1 MARKKRPGYKVAEH
15 NMKTAPSELE
25 ATSNPLGQ
33 ALRSSNKA
41 AVFEE
46 LARSLG
52 AAEDPHA
59 DLPRQESDGKALE
72 NTLLQLVADVGTGLW
87 RLQSKQ
93 APAGPNDLEAERR
106 TQRHLQSLLDTLVQ
120 AGVEIRDH
128 TGELVPR
135 GGIYT
140 LNVLAYEPRAS
151 LATERVLETI
161 KPTIYFKDRVIQ
173 VGQVI
178 IGTPTA
184 SEDQTNARRVSAA
197 SGPNIAQD
205 SMPEGE

>member
-1 MARKKRPGYKVAEH
+1 MVRKKRPNSRAAEH
-15 NMKTAPSELE
+15 HRDTAPSELKT
-25 ATSNPLGQ
+25 ATNQLGQ
-33 ALRSSNKA
+33 AFRASNKA

-59 DLPRQESDGKALE
+59 ESPRQEPRVKDLE
-72 NTLLQLVADVGTGLW
+72 STLLQLVADVGTGLW
-87 RLQSKQ
+87 RLRSKQ
-93 APAGPNDLEAERR
+93 ALSGSLDSEEERR
-106 TQRHLQSLLDTLVQ
+106 TQRHLQSILDTLVQ

-140 LNVLAYEPRAS
+140 LNVLAYEPRTS
-151 LATERVLETI
+151 LASERVVETI

-184 SEDQTNARRVSAA
+184 SEDQTSASASATNVSKT
-197 SGPNIAQD
+197 D
-205 SMPEGE
+205 SMPESD